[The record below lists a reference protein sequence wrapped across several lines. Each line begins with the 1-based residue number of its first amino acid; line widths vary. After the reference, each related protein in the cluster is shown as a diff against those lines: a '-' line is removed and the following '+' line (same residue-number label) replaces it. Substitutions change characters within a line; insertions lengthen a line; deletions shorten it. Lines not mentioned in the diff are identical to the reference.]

1 MVRSHAEWE
10 MIIKE
15 AYASELPLK
24 RWCREHDINYDT
36 FKCAKRKLLE
46 NGKLQFM
53 DEKIKLPQ
61 TEGAGFVH
69 LPIEDCRAFI
79 VLKPIRGNLSFE
91 SMTSIIWFDLDL
103 PLIPGQIFFFV
114 SKNWKQICAL
124 KICRNGYCLYS
135 RKLEYGTFY
144 WPISHCSGRDYM
156 YRYEYDNLL
165 KTIEN

>member
-53 DEKIKLPQ
+53 DEKICWR
-61 TEGAGFVH
+61 TENCSSWMKRSDYH
-69 LPIEDCRAFI
+69 
-79 VLKPIRGNLSFE
+79 
-91 SMTSIIWFDLDL
+91 
-103 PLIPGQIFFFV
+103 
-114 SKNWKQICAL
+114 KQKALALCICLL
-124 KICRNGYCLYS
+124 KIAGPLSY
-135 RKLEYGTFY
+135 
-144 WPISHCSGRDYM
+144 
-156 YRYEYDNLL
+156 
-165 KTIEN
+165 